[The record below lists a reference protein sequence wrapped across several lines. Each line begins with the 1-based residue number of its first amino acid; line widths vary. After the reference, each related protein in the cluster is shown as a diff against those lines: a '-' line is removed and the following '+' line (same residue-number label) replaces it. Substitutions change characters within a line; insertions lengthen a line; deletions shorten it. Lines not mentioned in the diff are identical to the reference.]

1 MGVSVRPHGAQ
12 GSGAASE
19 YLLEVPF
26 EAYTDS
32 PGSEDNLHKDNV
44 RVNAIPRGHHV
55 GRLYSSAWHRALAI
69 LVPSF
74 ASRRKNQGDDGDEN
88 EDEDTALPLLSEN
101 PPQRKRSRRS
111 CWPRC
116 FVRSLIGFFVM
127 L

>member
-1 MGVSVRPHGAQ
+1 MGVSSAQ

-19 YLLEVPF
+19 CLVEVPY

-44 RVNAIPRGHHV
+44 RVDAIPRGPHV
-55 GRLYSSAWHRALAI
+55 GPLSSSAWHRVLATLI
-69 LVPSF
+69 PSF
-74 ASRRKNQGDDGDEN
+74 ASRRKNQGDD

-101 PPQRKRSRRS
+101 PPQRTRSRRS
-111 CWPRC
+111 CWRRC